1 MEKFEE
7 RVVVP
12 IVRMMIESFKKNV
25 TFNMFTNERISNVPL
40 VRYARNVLVCLI
52 NFLDDCL

>member
-12 IVRMMIESFKKNV
+12 NVRMMIESFKKNV
-25 TFNMFTNERISNVPL
+25 TFNVSTNERISNVPL
-40 VRYARNVLVCLI
+40 VRYARNVLVCLT
-52 NFLDDCL
+52 NLLDDCL